1 MCSVKMERSPRL
13 LIVVVTVAVVGVNF
27 KHSGLTRFGGTT
39 LITVLL
45 VHGVNADPSWQH
57 RIAFVLYPHFAPVKI
72 TYTQFQSPGTISLL
86 GLEGILRCLD
96 LPFGV
101 SEAAI
106 NTYRMGAMECVAQQ
120 MNKSMTGAPPHII
133 AHSFGTYL
141 TAIIFERYDWARANR
156 IIFCGSA
163 VAEDFPW
170 ERVHRRTNFRELR
183 NDWFPGDQVI
193 KVADWVRAIPHFG
206 CAGLRGF
213 KMVQGFV
220 HNLSGAAFACSN
232 WRRGGCVPIHNVERE
247 IAVGAEPAVVDHSLA
262 YLTPASIA
270 QFWLPYLWGLDA
282 AEYEDLRELSRGTD
296 EALRLGD
303 RGTIRIKEK
312 QLLARRYSWWPKPLL
327 DHLNEVLNSEP
338 YKDRWKGKTETE
350 MQGRILSAFLAKIN
364 RAEMTQTNLI
374 TNCEKEG
381 FVPDVSAWNSVS
393 ELHPHRAFF
402 TAIRQ
407 IIDGD

>member
-1 MCSVKMERSPRL
+1 LAE
-13 LIVVVTVAVVGVNF
+13 IA
-27 KHSGLTRFGGTT
+27 

-45 VHGVNADPSWQH
+45 VHGVNADVSWQD
-57 RIAFVLYPHFAPVKI
+57 RIAFVLNPHFDTVKI
-72 TYTQFQSPGTISLL
+72 TYPQFQSPSTVSLL
-86 GLEGILRCLD
+86 GTEGILRCLV

-106 NTYRMGAMECVAQQ
+106 NTYRMDAMASVAQQ

-141 TAIIFERYDWARANR
+141 TAAIFERYDWARANR

-170 ERVHRRTNFRELR
+170 KRVHRDHQLGGKNFKELR
-183 NDWFPGDQVI
+183 NDWFSCDQVI

-213 KMVQGFV
+213 NMVPGLV

-232 WRRGGCVPIHNVERE
+232 WRRGECVPIHNVERE
-247 IAVGAEPAVVDHSLA
+247 IAVEAEPAVVDHSLA
-262 YLTPASIA
+262 YLTPANIA

-303 RGTIRIKEK
+303 RGTIGVKEK
-312 QLLARRYSWWPKPLL
+312 QLLARKYSWWPKPLL
-327 DHLNEVLNSEP
+327 DHLTEVLNSEP
-338 YKDRWKGKTETE
+338 YKDQWKGKTEVE
-350 MQGRILSAFLAKIN
+350 MQGRILPIFLAKIE
-364 RAEMTQTNLI
+364 RAEMTQTNLT
-374 TNCEKEG
+374 TNCEKKG
-381 FVPDVSAWNSVS
+381 FVPDESAWNSVS
-393 ELHPHRAFF
+393 NLHPHRALFS
-402 TAIRQ
+402 AIRQ